1 MLNLSLS
8 NFFMHCRSLKSKG
21 GPRYSRFPNFPG
33 TKHPRIARETCIV
46 ILIFHWPFCRR
57 RRATWSPPSWLGW
70 AMLTPE
76 VRRPF
81 FITKPRGRWC
91 QREGRRHSGTTSIG
105 KAIEIREHTT
115 EAAPSSR
122 ERNGFST
129 SGSSTSIRFKHF
141 HVDCTLK
148 LDHFMNNVR
157 GHSNNTWN
165 FFGSFLTPPPP
176 PMWHLTFSNN
186 CFERPLDTVQ
196 KNELERKCLSK
207 HNLALSK
214 MTFYS

>member
-46 ILIFHWPFCRR
+46 ILIFQWPFCRR

-148 LDHFMNNVR
+148 LDHFTYEVI
-157 GHSNNTWN
+157 
-165 FFGSFLTPPPP
+165 FFLFLQQSSFLEQNSDQITNLSRKRFDCVGRWGRIE
-176 PMWHLTFSNN
+176 MDWYRFYKVLNFWSFFS
-186 CFERPLDTVQ
+186 FL
-196 KNELERKCLSK
+196 LETKK
-207 HNLALSK
+207 
-214 MTFYS
+214 